1 MRRGADPRLMALLV
15 VGGACVQLPATTP
28 AQKIGGS
35 RAPPRLRAPPLPAT
49 RCGGCCM
56 RAERADPGEIRA
68 SATLSAPPRSVP
80 DVSLWTWLKGS
91 TSGSFHDF
99 MREVRD
105 AHGDVSRVNLWPVLP
120 PIYLMMGKS
129 ANRGVLSELDA
140 SLEQVLQDLI
150 NFLPVSANIPSE
162 VDVELQKKVASLFQ
176 SVSTVNAR
184 LPSFV
189 AIAERMKSRWL
200 AMPADEPL
208 NIFFELSEFVLR
220 ADLEI
225 L

>member
-1 MRRGADPRLMALLV
+1 M
-15 VGGACVQLPATTP
+15 
-28 AQKIGGS
+28 
-35 RAPPRLRAPPLPAT
+35 
-49 RCGGCCM
+49 
-56 RAERADPGEIRA
+56 
-68 SATLSAPPRSVP
+68 
-80 DVSLWTWLKGS
+80 
-91 TSGSFHDF
+91 
-99 MREVRD
+99 
-105 AHGDVSRVNLWPVLP
+105 
-120 PIYLMMGKS
+120 
-129 ANRGVLSELDA
+129 
-140 SLEQVLQDLI
+140 
-150 NFLPVSANIPSE
+150 E

-189 AIAERMKSRWL
+189 AIAERMSRWL

>member
-1 MRRGADPRLMALLV
+1 
-15 VGGACVQLPATTP
+15 
-28 AQKIGGS
+28 
-35 RAPPRLRAPPLPAT
+35 
-49 RCGGCCM
+49 M

-80 DVSLWTWLKGS
+80 DVSLWTWLKGV

-99 MREVRD
+99 MLAVRD

-208 NIFFELSEFVLR
+208 NIFFELSEFVPR

>member
-49 RCGGCCM
+49 RCGGGCM

-80 DVSLWTWLKGS
+80 DVSLWTWLKGV

>member
-80 DVSLWTWLKGS
+80 DVSFFTWLRGL

-99 MREVRD
+99 MLAVRD

-208 NIFFELSEFVLR
+208 TIFFELSEFVLR

>member
-1 MRRGADPRLMALLV
+1 MPAHRALLLVGVAAQCALPYAWTPAVGAAHSAAAAACRCSGAVRCKEVVAAPPASAEQQQKERIDAVTPVPLSWWVAVRGAFKSKSFTEFM
-15 VGGACVQLPATTP
+15 QF
-28 AQKIGGS
+28 
-35 RAPPRLRAPPLPAT
+35 LR
-49 RCGGCCM
+49 R
-56 RAERADPGEIRA
+56 EQGESIK
-68 SATLSAPPRSVP
+68 L
-80 DVSLWTWLKGS
+80 D
-91 TSGSFHDF
+91 
-99 MREVRD
+99 
-105 AHGDVSRVNLWPVLP
+105 LWPVLP
-120 PIYLMMGKS
+120 PTYVVMGKT
-129 ANRGVLSELDA
+129 ANRGVLSELDP
-140 SLEQVLQDLI
+140 SLEQILQELI
-150 NFLPVSANIPSE
+150 NLLPVSARIPSE

-176 SVSTVNAR
+176 SVQTVNAR